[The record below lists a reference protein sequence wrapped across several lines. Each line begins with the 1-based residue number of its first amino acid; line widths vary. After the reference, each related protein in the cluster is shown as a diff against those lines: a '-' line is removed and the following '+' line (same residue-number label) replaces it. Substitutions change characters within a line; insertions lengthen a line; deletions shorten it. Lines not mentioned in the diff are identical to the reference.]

1 MHALDLVAA
10 VALAAAALLGARKG
24 LWRMLAGG
32 VALAL
37 GAFAGMAASGPISA
51 ALGDFG
57 VAYPGDVLLG
67 FFLPFA
73 LVSVYTRYI
82 AGLWLSRRLQR
93 RPARNRW
100 LGAAAGAVWVVFAL
114 GFLTRV
120 AGFGSSLDPETLDGQ
135 IPNQETGAELAAETG
150 RVKPPFCE
158 WLACYPGEV
167 ASRLQPEKLVVRERG
182 RTWEEALR
190 AAFDAERVQARAAEA
205 DREAA
210 SSIRNGLS
218 GEEAQP
224 PGASSGPGVAGRRR
238 PGKPRAGPVRL
249 SAP

>member
-10 VALAAAALLGARKG
+10 AALAAAALLGARKG

-37 GAFAGMAASGPISA
+37 GAFGGMAASGPIST
-51 ALGDFG
+51 ALGDIGF
-57 VAYPGDVLLG
+57 AYPGDVLLG
-67 FFLPFA
+67 FFLPIA

-82 AGLWLSRRLQR
+82 AGLWLSRRLRR

-120 AGFGSSLDPETLDGQ
+120 AGFGRREADPAND
-135 IPNQETGAELAAETG
+135 AEIAAEI
-150 RVKPPFCE
+150 RQCDPPFCE
-158 WLACYPGEV
+158 WLARYPGAV
-167 ASRLQPEKLVVRERG
+167 ASRLQPEKLVRREGG

-190 AAFDAERVQARAAEA
+190 AAFDGERVQARAAEA

-210 SSIRNGLS
+210 SSIRSNLS
-218 GEEAQP
+218 GVEAD
-224 PGASSGPGVAGRRR
+224 GAGR
-238 PGKPRAGPVRL
+238 PRVGPVRL

>member
-10 VALAAAALLGARKG
+10 AALAAAALLGARKG

-82 AGLWLSRRLQR
+82 AGLWLSRRLNSA
-93 RPARNRW
+93 PARNRW

-120 AGFGSSLDPETLDGQ
+120 AGFGPQDTVH
-135 IPNQETGAELAAETG
+135 ETGAELATETG

-167 ASRLQPEKLVVRERG
+167 ASRLQPEKLVGREGG
-182 RTWEEALR
+182 RTWEEALK
-190 AAFDAERVQARAAEA
+190 AAFDGERVQARAAEA

-210 SSIRNGLS
+210 SSIRDGLS
-218 GEEAQP
+218 GVETRP
-224 PGASSGPGVAGRRR
+224 PGR
-238 PGKPRAGPVRL
+238 PRAGPVRL